1 MPKIR
6 REKLPERLL
15 IHLLARVR
23 QRSISYEHLILLAHW
38 LDTEPEVPAGRWFKR
53 FPGFTVCGEGE
64 LIRTFLL
71 MSYRAPPERVGPRGC
86 AASAMNALKTVML
99 RAPMNRRRT
108 FPAASMMTVVGS
120 SPPLNRAPTAP
131 FSSSSTV

>member
-1 MPKIR
+1 MDSTAGESMPKIR

-23 QRSISYEHLILLAHW
+23 QRNISYEQIIGLARW
-38 LDTEPEVPAGRWFKR
+38 LDTEPEVPAGRWFKK

-71 MSYRAPPERVGPRGC
+71 AGQAPDGHEIV
-86 AASAMNALKTVML
+86 
-99 RAPMNRRRT
+99 
-108 FPAASMMTVVGS
+108 
-120 SPPLNRAPTAP
+120 
-131 FSSSSTV
+131 